1 MKIFDLNYIIKK
13 QLGGSDNILVLKKEI
28 DNITKNASKLNLYKN
43 LLEQKIN
50 TMEKLNIEPIS
61 KMLSKIETDL
71 KQLKSK
77 ISVNFDT
84 DKDLILNQLDTID
97 NFILNN
103 EDSAIT
109 INLERTPKLITTPI
123 DSEKLTLG
131 LDRSIDVLVKET
143 DSFRDLLRTRIDTT
157 EQSFL
162 EKKNNLDLNLEDLEK
177 KNKNL
182 IENINIIETEY
193 KKIEDYK
200 KLDNLEILPT
210 YFKFADAKDI
220 DFIEIDKLP
229 ISAPVINLQ
238 DPSTI
243 QDLKVEDIYQE
254 EINKKILD
262 ATQIIKPNIIKL
274 NQTGGNINTNINNIN
289 QQFIILYQKIKEK
302 IFLKLQQIERE
313 IKIRDEQIM
322 EELAKDREIKIQQEK
337 QREENRKREEK
348 DKTLNEIE
356 SITKKLRLI
365 EPYKNKRISV
375 DILRDEVNNLSRE
388 KRKIES
394 ELNNFER
401 NLRTTK
407 DIRVIENLKKSILE
421 RQNKVKKINSSI
433 EEKNNIIQNLK
444 EVKNILD
451 EEESLKIRLEML
463 RKSLEMK
470 YILKGGNWDIY
481 NNTITKMY
489 QLINDIR
496 GNIKLFKKIAMKFNL
511 RYIQFYYHQY
521 FVINYLNLIFFR
533 ENYII
538 SRFLS
543 RGLVSFYLT
552 ICEEISNKMN
562 LNDKS
567 KIINYF
573 FKYHYITIN
582 LLKSFLQNLYIS
594 WDTVLK
600 PSLRDE
606 ERKNIN
612 NYKFMMKNL
621 NPDIKYN
628 NSLQKGILLFD
639 IFKNILDNYYTF
651 QAPPVAVYLRIN
663 DWDKI
668 TNPTFYKL
676 DKERTMFDSSKFNNC
691 IIPPSGENNL
701 DLDKYKKNIANIKFK
716 EIYDP
721 EGFNDNAILSNYMGN
736 PSFLTDNRSI
746 MMITYG
752 YSGVG
757 KTFTL
762 FGGNGKSGVLQNS
775 IIGIQGTQKI
785 LCRCFEIYGKA
796 LPYKSYW
803 LNKTPDEY
811 NHNLISYN
819 LLDFDNIVIDE
830 NINKNFNN
838 YLDKTKGLNETSYFN
853 LTTEQVNN
861 FEKVVSGIDKIR
873 IENGRIKKT
882 VNNPVSSRSI
892 MMYEFKL
899 ILRGN
904 KISRFI
910 VMDLPGKEDV
920 ISSYINND
928 SVGYCVKVKREF
940 EIYGRALRASL
951 FVNPMTIALFPS
963 ISQYILKT
971 YSSYLNKK
979 TLSKIPPELIE
990 KTLREFTIQ
999 YTGDTNIKT
1008 QMENTI
1014 KAVEIVKFLID
1025 ENKINELEKI
1035 YNYILENEENIQV
1048 DKTIKTCQEYN
1059 SSSLPFEA
1067 FYINENIT
1075 GLIKVLAERLYQGDD
1090 KKEKREELLSKF
1102 KYMDNFYSN
1111 NMEDKDTFNSI
1122 KKGSRTINT
1131 GNFTLF
1137 REIED
1142 ETVRNNVDRELP
1154 DFSKQIETRSQVY
1167 FLRNLIRSPIRYQD
1181 NDYNLYSI
1189 RDDKII
1195 LNITNDTL
1203 YKNAKYI
1210 SNNNSK
1216 TIQQWFEN
1224 SYDFNKIYSEE
1235 PPIKT
1240 FLQAYFGDEDVVQ
1253 GQPTKKIIDNFY
1265 LFFVV
1270 SNMNQEKCGNQI
1282 KLINDSKLFIDVLSN
1297 Y

>member
-28 DNITKNASKLNLYKN
+28 DVITKNASKLNLYKN
-43 LLEQKIN
+43 LLEQKMSN
-50 TMEKLNIEPIS
+50 MEKLNIEPIS
-61 KMLSKIETDL
+61 KMLAKIETDL

-77 ISVNFDT
+77 ISVNFDA

-103 EDSAIT
+103 GDSAIT

-131 LDRSIDVLVKET
+131 LDSSIDVLVRET
-143 DSFRDLLRTRIDTT
+143 DNFRDLLRTRIDIS

-162 EKKNNLDLNLEDLEK
+162 EKKNSLELNLGDLEK

-182 IENINIIETEY
+182 LDNINIINVEY
-193 KKIEDYK
+193 KKLEEYK
-200 KLDNLEILPT
+200 KMNDLEILPNF
-210 YFKFADAKDI
+210 FKLADPKDL
-220 DFIEIDKLP
+220 DFVEIDKLP
-229 ISAPVINLQ
+229 IITPTINLQ

-243 QDLKVEDIYQE
+243 QDLKVEDLYQE

-262 ATQIIKPNIIKL
+262 ATQIIKPDIIKL
-274 NQTGGNINTNINNIN
+274 NQIGGNINTNINNLN
-289 QQFIILYQKIKEK
+289 QQFINLYQKIKEK
-302 IFLKLQQIERE
+302 IILKLQQIERDR
-313 IKIRDEQIM
+313 IVRDEQIK
-322 EELAKDREIKIQQEK
+322 LQLIKDKEIRLQQEK
-337 QREENRKREEK
+337 EREEIRKIEEK
-348 DKTLNEIE
+348 EIILNEIE
-356 SITKKLRLI
+356 NIKKKLRLI
-365 EPYKNKRISV
+365 EPYKNKRLSV
-375 DILRDEVNNLSRE
+375 DILRDEINNLLRE
-388 KRKIES
+388 KRQIES
-394 ELNNFER
+394 ELKNYER
-401 NLRTTK
+401 NLKTTK
-407 DIRVIENLKKSILE
+407 DIRIIENLKKTILE
-421 RQNKVKKINSSI
+421 RQNKIKRLNLSI
-433 EEKNNIIQNLK
+433 EEKNNIIQNVREIK
-444 EVKNILD
+444 TILD
-451 EEESLKIRLEML
+451 EEVVLKERLEML
-463 RKSLEMK
+463 NESIENK
-470 YILKGGNWDIY
+470 YKMYGGSWDIY

-489 QLINDIR
+489 QLINEIR
-496 GNIKLFKKIAMKFNL
+496 GNIKLFKKVAMKFNL

-533 ENYII
+533 ENYVV

-543 RGLVSFYLT
+543 RGLVSFYLS

-562 LNDKS
+562 LNDKT

-600 PSLRDE
+600 SSLLEDQK
-606 ERKNIN
+606 KNIN
-612 NYKFMMKNL
+612 NYKFMMKNSNL
-621 NPDIKYN
+621 ELKYN

-639 IFKNILDNYYTF
+639 IFKNILDNYYTY

-663 DWDKI
+663 DWDNI
-668 TNPTFYKL
+668 ANPTFYKL
-676 DKERTMFDSSKFNNC
+676 DKERTMLDSIKFNNC
-691 IIPPSGENNL
+691 NIPPSGENNL
-701 DLDKYKKNIANIKFK
+701 DLDGYKSNIANIKFK

-762 FGGNGKSGVLQNS
+762 FGGNGKSGILQNS

-811 NHNLISYN
+811 NHKLISYN
-819 LLDFDNIVIDE
+819 LLDFDNITIDE

-838 YLDKTKGLNETSYFN
+838 YLDQTKGLNESSYFN
-853 LTTEQVNN
+853 LTSEQVNN
-861 FEKVVSGIDKIR
+861 FEKVVSGIDKLR

-920 ISSYINND
+920 ISSYVNND
-928 SVGYCVKVKREF
+928 KLGYCVKVKKEF
-940 EIYGRALRASL
+940 EIYGRALRSSL
-951 FVNPMTIALFPS
+951 FVNPMTIALFPN
-963 ISQYILKT
+963 ISQYILRT
-971 YSSYLNKK
+971 YNSYLNKK
-979 TLSKIPPELIE
+979 TLSKIPPNLIE
-990 KTLREFTIQ
+990 KTLKDFTIQ
-999 YTGDTNIKT
+999 FTGDTNIKI

-1014 KAVEIVKFLID
+1014 KAVEIVKILID
-1025 ENKINELEKI
+1025 DNKIEELEKI

-1111 NMEDKDTFNSI
+1111 NIEDKDLFTGI
-1122 KKGSRTINT
+1122 KKGSTTINT

-1137 REIED
+1137 REIEN
-1142 ETVRNNVDRELP
+1142 ETIRNNVNRELP
-1154 DFSKQIETRSQVY
+1154 NFSKQVETRAQVY

-1181 NDYNLYSI
+1181 NEYNLYSI
-1189 RDDKII
+1189 KDGKII
-1195 LNITNDTL
+1195 LNLNDTL

-1240 FLQAYFGDEDVVQ
+1240 FLQAYFGNEDVVQ
-1253 GQPTKKIIDNFY
+1253 GQPPKKIIDNFY

-1282 KLINDSKLFIDVLSN
+1282 KLINDSKLFIDVLSD